1 MRIEYHP
8 AIEHKLREIIRFYNE
23 CYQGLGAEFLDEFE
37 RQILRISS
45 NPTQWMVIEED
56 IRRSL
61 MKRFPFVIY
70 FRAVKNDV
78 LRVTIVKHQRRHPD
92 YGRTRK

>member
-45 NPTQWMVIEED
+45 NPT
-56 IRRSL
+56 
-61 MKRFPFVIY
+61 
-70 FRAVKNDV
+70 
-78 LRVTIVKHQRRHPD
+78 
-92 YGRTRK
+92 